1 MSTDADPR
9 AITDEEWRT
18 RLSPDAYRVLREAG
32 HRAGVHRGV
41 HRHRGRGMYHCAG
54 CGAELFSS
62 DTKFH
67 SGSGWPSFW
76 AAAKEGAIEEKTDS
90 SHGMARTEIVCA
102 RCGGHLGHVFPDGSE
117 PHRAALLRELAR
129 VGARPRRR
137 RRLVARRRRGAHAA
151 GTRAHR
157 PRGAG

>member
-9 AITDEEWRT
+9 AVTDEEWRA
-18 RLSPDAYRVLREAG
+18 RLSPDAYRVLREAATE
-32 HRAGVHRGV
+32 RAFTGEYTDTEDDGTYR
-41 HRHRGRGMYHCAG
+41 CAG

-76 AAAKEGAIEEKTDS
+76 AAANEGAIEEKTDA

-102 RCGGHLGHVFPDGSE
+102 RCGGHLGHVFPDGPNPTGMRYCVNSLALE
-117 PHRAALLRELAR
+117 LDPDAAADS
-129 VGARPRRR
+129 
-137 RRLVARRRRGAHAA
+137 
-151 GTRAHR
+151 
-157 PRGAG
+157 